1 MEHLLI
7 YLIHFILWLDR
18 QWHKPLKKVVP
29 DLEELLGQP
38 QLTLARQEIVIGP
51 MRRWA
56 SSITLGLVLTGILG
70 CIWYVGLLL
79 IIGKRWGANLTPSE
93 TAAFW
98 AGILAIGFFMI
109 LLMFR
114 FLGGGEVTLKSDGV
128 EFRYGQS
135 KAFCPWAL
143 FNATGNPFQPSDD
156 RLMLPIDS
164 SAIPFV
170 LAYQEDMLVGQGVKI
185 RTKMIGF
192 KSRNLALLK
201 ALYEVK
207 IDELGKLFL
216 RIGRELAPERN
227 EEIVLRPDPEDET
240 LDDRPIIERQAD
252 DWLIVTLTHL
262 NFPPYCC
269 ECGAKTKDTEDFPA
283 QSFIGEPAQITIPY
297 CEECQARA
305 TRQQRRAV
313 GRGVVLGAGVGLV
326 MSMILVIFLDMLIPF
341 IFALSIPFMMMGFIM
356 GAVWG
361 QQRGKRQTS
370 PVELKDYSPSEG
382 IVTMRFRNR
391 TYNEALIESM
401 MLHRGANV

>member
-29 DLEELLGQP
+29 DLEELLDQP
-38 QLTLARQEIVIGP
+38 QLTLARQELVIGP
-51 MRRWA
+51 MKRWA

-79 IIGKRWGANLTPSE
+79 IVDKRWGANFTPGE
-93 TAAFW
+93 TLAFW

-114 FLGGGEVTLKSDGV
+114 FLRGGEITLQSEGV

-135 KAFCPWAL
+135 KAFCPWSL
-143 FNATGNPFQPSDD
+143 FNAVGNPFQPSDD

-170 LAYQEDMLVGQGVKI
+170 LAYQEDMLVSQGVKI
-185 RTKMIGF
+185 RTKMIRF

-216 RIGRELAPERN
+216 RIGRELAPEKS
-227 EEIVLRPDPEDET
+227 EEIVLRPDPEEEI
-240 LDDRPIIERQAD
+240 LEDRPIIERQAD
-252 DWLIVTLTHL
+252 DWLTVTL
-262 NFPPYCC
+262 NAFEFP
-269 ECGAKTKDTEDFPA
+269 T
-283 QSFIGEPAQITIPY
+283 
-297 CEECQARA
+297 
-305 TRQQRRAV
+305 
-313 GRGVVLGAGVGLV
+313 VLFV
-326 MSMILVIFLDMLIPF
+326 
-341 IFALSIPFMMMGFIM
+341 
-356 GAVWG
+356 
-361 QQRGKRQTS
+361 
-370 PVELKDYSPSEG
+370 PVEPGPKTPKTFPHNPSLASQHRL
-382 IVTMRFRNR
+382 RFRIVKSVKHAPLVDNGAR
-391 TYNEALIESM
+391 LVEA
-401 MLHRGANV
+401 